1 MGKREWSAWRAAY
14 EAQGQ
19 GRYGTALA
27 ATEETL
33 AGPPE
38 VAAAARATRGS
49 VLRQVRLHARAEA
62 EDHAGL
68 DLAPGDPALLIGLV
82 ADAVGQGTPTDARLA
97 AAWASQPAD
106 WRQQV
111 RLAWVTGEVAL
122 THDDRET
129 GAGAF
134 GQALDLART
143 HDATRHEAKSL
154 LFLGVATDDPVL
166 LGRRWIWRPTAA
178 TTRSAGRRCSCSE
191 STRRPSASALRS
203 STPCPS
209 RCAARPARATPFPR
223 ARLGGHAR

>member
-166 LGRRWIWRPTAA
+166 LRTALDLATDGGYDPIRWPALLMLGEHEEAERIRLALVDSLP
-178 TTRSAGRRCSCSE
+178 E
-191 STRRPSASALRS
+191 PLRS
-203 STPCPS
+203 E
-209 RCAARPARATPFPR
+209 AR
-223 ARLGGHAR
+223 